1 MLAIL
6 AGAEAFLA
14 GLQEINAAQM
24 VKQRTTI
31 PKLEIRLM
39 SMRKIVAN
47 EACTSRNAANKLK
60 CMAACETFPAGG
72 HPTDDGESY
81 GQGILGG
88 NTDCRE

>member
-47 EACTSRNAANKLK
+47 EACTPRNAANKLK
-60 CMAACETFPAGG
+60 
-72 HPTDDGESY
+72 
-81 GQGILGG
+81 
-88 NTDCRE
+88 